1 MTAAELAQLLEAPLE
16 GDGAIVLS
24 SGATLE
30 AAGPEDL
37 AFVDSR
43 EATAGIG
50 ATRARCLLVRADAAA
65 PAGKTVI
72 RVKQP
77 RNAFAKAMRTLLPD
91 VRPPAGVHATAT
103 VAESAVVGEG
113 ASIGPCVVLEE
124 GVRIGA
130 GAVVGAGC
138 YVGRDSVVGDE
149 CRIHANVTVYAG
161 VEIGARTILHSG
173 CVIGADGFGFV
184 LENGR
189 YEKFPQIG
197 GVKIG
202 ADVEIGA
209 NSCVDRGALGDTLIG
224 DGTKIDNLV
233 HIGHNCRIGKHV
245 VMAAQCGLSGG
256 VRMDDYVTAGG
267 QAGLGEKAHIGAQA
281 VLGGQ
286 CGVLPN
292 KTVEGGKAYWGTPAR
307 PHREYLRKL
316 ALIDKLPEML
326 SELAELRALA
336 AEAER

>member
-1 MTAAELAQLLEAPLE
+1 MTAAELAQLLEAEVE
-16 GDGAIVLS
+16 GDGGAVLS
-24 SGATLE
+24 GGATLD
-30 AAGPEDL
+30 AAGPGDL
-37 AFVDSR
+37 VFVDSR
-43 EATAGIG
+43 EAMAGIG
-50 ATRARCLLVRADAAA
+50 ATSAGCLLVRTDAET
-65 PAGKTVI
+65 PTGKTVI
-72 RVKQP
+72 RVKKP
-77 RNAFAKAMRTLLPD
+77 RNAFAKAMRALLPD
-91 VRPPAGVHATAT
+91 VRPTAGIHATAT

-113 ASIGPCVVLEE
+113 TSIGPHAVIEE
-124 GVRIGA
+124 CAQIGEGAIVQA
-130 GAVVGAGC
+130 GS
-138 YVGRDSVVGDE
+138 YVGRGSIVGDG
-149 CRIHANVTVYAG
+149 CRIHANVTIYAG

-209 NSCVDRGALGDTLIG
+209 NTCVDRGALGDTLID
-224 DGTKIDNLV
+224 DGAKIDNLV

-256 VRMDDYVTAGG
+256 VRMDDYVVAGG

-307 PHREYLRKL
+307 PHREYLKKL
-316 ALIDKLPEML
+316 ALIEKLPEIL
-326 SELAELRALA
+326 TELAELRALA
-336 AEAER
+336 TEPER

>member
-1 MTAAELAQLLEAPLE
+1 MTAAELAQLLESPLE
-16 GDGAIVLS
+16 GDGGVVLS
-24 SGATLE
+24 GGATLD
-30 AAGPEDL
+30 AAGPGDL
-37 AFVDSR
+37 VFVDSR
-43 EATAGIG
+43 EAMAGIG
-50 ATRARCLLVRADAAA
+50 ATQAGCLLLRPDVQA

-77 RNAFAKAMRTLLPD
+77 RNAFAKAMRALLPEA
-91 VRPPAGVHATAT
+91 RPAAGIHPTAT
-103 VAESAVVGEG
+103 VAESTVVGDG
-113 ASIGPCVVLEE
+113 ASIGPHVVLEE
-124 GVRIGA
+124 RVRVGA
-130 GAVVGAGC
+130 GAVIEAGC
-138 YVGRDSVVGDE
+138 FVGRDSVLGE
-149 CRIHANVTVYAG
+149 GCQLRANVTVYAN
-161 VEIGARTILHSG
+161 VEIGSRTILHSG

-184 LENGR
+184 LEDGR
-189 YEKFPQIG
+189 YQKFPQIG

-224 DGTKIDNLV
+224 DGAKIDNLV

-256 VRMDDYVTAGG
+256 VRMDDYVVAGG
-267 QAGLGEKAHIGAQA
+267 QAGLGERAHIGAQA

-316 ALIDKLPEML
+316 ALIDKLPEI
-326 SELAELRALA
+326 LAELADLKATA